1 MDLIDK
7 KMNSIIKSI
16 KIKEAKENQGDT
28 LGINWVIN
36 STKIGNI
43 MVLEVTSLERKG
55 IIRNLAI
62 SDIKGNQLRKDRMN
76 FLYL

>member
-55 IIRNLAI
+55 IIRNLGI
-62 SDIKGNQLRKDRMN
+62 SDTKCNKLRKDRMN